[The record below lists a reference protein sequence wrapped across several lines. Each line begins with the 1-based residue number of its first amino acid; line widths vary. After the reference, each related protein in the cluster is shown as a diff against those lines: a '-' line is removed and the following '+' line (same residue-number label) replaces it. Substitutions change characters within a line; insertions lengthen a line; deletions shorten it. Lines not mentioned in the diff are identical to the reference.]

1 MNKEEII
8 EEMKK
13 TMNEMYGMIAEVL
26 TEEELKKELI
36 KLKTSLEI
44 VKVTR
49 KVMDEIKNER

>member
-13 TMNEMYGMIAEVL
+13 TTNEMYGMIAEVL

-49 KVMDEIKNER
+49 KVMNEIKNER